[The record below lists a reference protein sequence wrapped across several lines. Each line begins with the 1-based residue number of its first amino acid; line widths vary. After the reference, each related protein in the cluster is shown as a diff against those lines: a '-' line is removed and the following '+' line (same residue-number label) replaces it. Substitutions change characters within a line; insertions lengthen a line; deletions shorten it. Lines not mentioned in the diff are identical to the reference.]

1 MIYRVVEPEKLI
13 EESRAFTAQ
22 LATQA
27 TFALGLTKRLI
38 NASAANDLD
47 EQLEAEADLQGT
59 AGRSDD
65 FEEGVAAFLGKRP
78 PRFEGR

>member
-1 MIYRVVEPEKLI
+1 MMMLGEKVTAEQALSYGMIYRVVEPDKLI
-13 EESRAFTAQ
+13 EESRAF
-22 LATQA
+22 
-27 TFALGLTKRLI
+27 
-38 NASAANDLD
+38 AA
-47 EQLEAEADLQGT
+47 QLEAEADLQGT